1 MNTEEVAALSDEIVS
16 KFKEM
21 EIILRSSCTPRERE
35 IGMKQVKAHIR
46 LCNKAIRSAH
56 LSVGVLRK
64 LQTNISHLKRFSKVI
79 KPLNYTGAGSVKE
92 KRSDRVR
99 WEEIVSAFKSRV
111 RTGNIQQF
119 FNDSFYLF
127 KSRIINAIKKI
138 HMLKVNTCFC
148 AEFIRKSGDTDI
160 IEKKYFNTKNKV
172 IDEGTDL
179 KNWFEVNVK
188 DCILN
193 DLSEFSESGSG
204 WALNEIINLELVMES
219 HPTLNCRI
227 KLQKNELVLMLKI
240 RMKLVLLGVSLV
252 PFIPLKKNTDRIW
265 SYPYYTDVLN
275 LEGIDFP
282 IKLPQVFKFEKNN
295 DISIN
300 IFGLEMDSKS
310 NFSVVPIRLTK
321 HKIERHVNLLI
332 IQDKYFPKLNEFE
345 NIPKTEIDEGE
356 EIEYHYHYCYI
367 KDLSRLLN
375 YQLSKNSHKKYFCD
389 RCLNYFTSQD
399 KLNDHVEYC
408 EKLNDCKIEFSRDLF
423 IKFKNFVNKES
434 VPFIIYADFESLLQ
448 PFNDNVGKKTKS
460 TRYQKHVAY
469 SAGYYFKCN
478 YNNNWC
484 YYKSNRGAD
493 CMSWFAN
500 ELETVAK
507 FVSSKLKQ
515 VEPMNVQVS
524 LRDATVTCHICEE
537 EFTDK
542 DKIVRDH
549 CHLTGNFRGF
559 AHNKCNLNYK
569 NSFVIPVV
577 FHNMGG
583 YDGHFII
590 RDLAQK
596 KSHHFVA

>member
-111 RTGNIQQF
+111 RTGVIINLKHKDIQQF

-252 PFIPLKKNTDRIW
+252 PFIPLKKIQT
-265 SYPYYTDVLN
+265 
-275 LEGIDFP
+275 E
-282 IKLPQVFKFEKNN
+282 
-295 DISIN
+295 
-300 IFGLEMDSKS
+300 
-310 NFSVVPIRLTK
+310 SVI
-321 HKIERHVNLLI
+321 
-332 IQDKYFPKLNEFE
+332 
-345 NIPKTEIDEGE
+345 
-356 EIEYHYHYCYI
+356 
-367 KDLSRLLN
+367 
-375 YQLSKNSHKKYFCD
+375 KKYFCD

-408 EKLNDCKIEFSRDLF
+408 EKLNDCKIEFSRR
-423 IKFKNFVNKES
+423 
-434 VPFIIYADFESLLQ
+434 PIY
-448 PFNDNVGKKTKS
+448 
-460 TRYQKHVAY
+460 
-469 SAGYYFKCN
+469 
-478 YNNNWC
+478 
-484 YYKSNRGAD
+484 
-493 CMSWFAN
+493 
-500 ELETVAK
+500 
-507 FVSSKLKQ
+507 
-515 VEPMNVQVS
+515 
-524 LRDATVTCHICEE
+524 
-537 EFTDK
+537 
-542 DKIVRDH
+542 
-549 CHLTGNFRGF
+549 
-559 AHNKCNLNYK
+559 
-569 NSFVIPVV
+569 
-577 FHNMGG
+577 
-583 YDGHFII
+583 
-590 RDLAQK
+590 
-596 KSHHFVA
+596 